1 MKSVEIKKTKLL
13 FNIYTYTYMYTY
25 MCIYIYELYLGEKC
39 YSYG

>member
-13 FNIYTYTYMYTY
+13 FNIYTYMYTY